1 MKKINW
7 EERFKNPIFWFNI
20 ALSVFVPI
28 FAYFGV
34 KAQDMTTWNT
44 FFTIL
49 LDAIKNPYVVFTV
62 VVSVWNTV
70 INPTTKGVTD
80 DIPTHTDVL

>member
-1 MKKINW
+1 MLDWKSRLI
-7 EERFKNPIFWFNI
+7 NPIFWVNI

>member
-1 MKKINW
+1 MNKFDWKV
-7 EERFKNPIFWFNI
+7 RFKNPIFWFNI